1 MGKEGVEVPFVSP
14 DKGMRGEPRIT
25 ELSSI
30 SLSCFMPDGYGSNSH
45 VINYVLPWCPRQKVY
60 FRSSR
65 FTSARCFFPLILS
78 NITKLILDPPQS
90 LKIDQSPL
98 DSIVHLRFSSRCN
111 VEDGKTA
118 TIGVAPVPASFQFP
132 ERWGQRH
139 RLRVFPH
146 AYHGCAA
153 CPSDA
158 AHRSFYLHSARF
170 CSSSVSTCSSLYGSP
185 IRLRTAISAS
195 ELSDR
200 RKPLHI
206 RAVFSML
213 PTQDLATIC
222 DTKYGAAA
230 RSRKGTS

>member
-1 MGKEGVEVPFVSP
+1 MPQAERFIFGSLGSLPLGV
-14 DKGMRGEPRIT
+14 
-25 ELSSI
+25 SS
-30 SLSCFMPDGYGSNSH
+30 
-45 VINYVLPWCPRQKVY
+45 
-60 FRSSR
+60 
-65 FTSARCFFPLILS
+65 PLILS
-78 NITKLILDPPQS
+78 NVTKLILDPQS
-90 LKIDQSPL
+90 LRIDQSL
-98 DSIVHLRFSSRCN
+98 LGSRVLLRFSSRCN
-111 VEDGKTA
+111 IEDGETA

-158 AHRSFYLHSARF
+158 AYQSFYLRSARF

-213 PTQDLATIC
+213 PTQDLAIC
-222 DTKYGAAA
+222 EPKYGAAA